1 MALLSKF
8 NFLLNP
14 QTFILGG
21 IIIVMFFRFR
31 KLLDKEEEEEKSKNE
46 NAQSIPPPNQTLKL
60 ITSR

>member
-31 KLLDKEEEEEKSKNE
+31 KLLDKEEEKSKNE
-46 NAQSIPPPNQTLKL
+46 NTQSIPPPNQTLKL

>member
-1 MALLSKF
+1 MDLLSKY

-14 QTFILGG
+14 QTFIVGG

-31 KLLDKEEEEEKSKNE
+31 KLLDKEEEEKSKIE
-46 NAQSIPPPNQTLKL
+46 NTQSIPPPNQTLKL